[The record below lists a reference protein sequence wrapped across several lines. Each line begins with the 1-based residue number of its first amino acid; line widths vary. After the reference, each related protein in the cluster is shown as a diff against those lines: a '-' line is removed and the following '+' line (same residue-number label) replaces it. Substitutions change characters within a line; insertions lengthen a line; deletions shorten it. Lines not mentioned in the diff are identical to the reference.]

1 MLATDRCDRCGAQ
14 AYAFAILDAAELLFC
29 AYHWRE
35 HGPAIIAAGH
45 SHHDGTAALSSP
57 AHGPTPSP
65 RATTSGD
72 AGPS

>member
-14 AYAFAILDAAELLFC
+14 AYAFAVLPAAELMFC
-29 AYHWRE
+29 GHCWRE
-35 HGPAIIAAGH
+35 HGPALIAADYPY
-45 SHHDGTAALSSP
+45 HDGTAALNSP
-57 AHGPTPSP
+57 APGTTHTP